1 MTFSLPS
8 ALAAATSASMP
19 PQSDAEAAV
28 FALSAEQ
35 APEVPP
41 PLLPQAAT
49 TTIAT
54 TARPRPRIE
63 LPNFILRSPPD
74 TAQARARRQ
83 FEQSNDG
90 DAPPTLQGHRSG
102 VPVISVRPRLTRP
115 EVQVRSEEHTSELQ
129 SPM

>member
-8 ALAAATSASMP
+8 ALAAATRASMP

-35 APEVPP
+35 GPEVPP

-49 TTIAT
+49 TTRAT

-63 LPNFILRSPPD
+63 LPNFILGSPSEK
-74 TAQARARRQ
+74 ARARAQRQ

-90 DAPPTLQGHRSG
+90 DALPMLQGHPPG
-102 VPVISVRPRLTRP
+102 V
-115 EVQVRSEEHTSELQ
+115 
-129 SPM
+129 

>member
-49 TTIAT
+49 TTRAT
-54 TARPRPRIE
+54 TARPRPRID
-63 LPNFILRSPPD
+63 LPNYILGSPPD
-74 TAQARARRQ
+74 TARARAWRQ
-83 FEQSNDG
+83 FVQRNDAA
-90 DAPPTLQGHRSG
+90 DLKTLPRHAPG
-102 VPVISVRPRLTRP
+102 
-115 EVQVRSEEHTSELQ
+115 
-129 SPM
+129 